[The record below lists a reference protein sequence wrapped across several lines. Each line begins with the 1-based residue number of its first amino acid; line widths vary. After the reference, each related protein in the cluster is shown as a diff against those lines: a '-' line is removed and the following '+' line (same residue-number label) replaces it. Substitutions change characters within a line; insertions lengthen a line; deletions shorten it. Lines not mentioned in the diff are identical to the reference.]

1 MMRKILLIA
10 ALASLTF
17 SLEAQTPKDVKYS
30 FTEGYDLTLVG
41 KLMPGTPN
49 PYARVDTLK
58 YKGFTPGENYQVRC
72 GSGMAVA
79 FRTNSTTISVKTV
92 YSKQGNDR
100 RDLTTMPLTY
110 RGYDLYI
117 RKDGKW
123 LWAAAGTTW
132 PSKSTDNLVLIKD
145 MDDSEKE
152 CLLYIPQY
160 AEVYSVLVG
169 VQQGASMEAMENPF
183 RHRVAIWGSS
193 FTQGVSTSRP
203 GMAYPLQFMRHTGIQ
218 MLPFGC
224 AGNCKM
230 QTYFADVLVDVDADA
245 FVFDCFSNPDAA
257 MIQDRF
263 IGFVDR
269 MIAAHPG
276 KPLIFQQTIYR
287 ERRNFNMANERFE
300 QDKQDMAEALFREM
314 KSTKEGREKYKD
326 VYLIG
331 TNATSAEHETSVDG
345 THPGDYGYYLW
356 ARSIEKPIIKIL
368 AKYGLK

>member
-1 MMRKILLIA
+1 MFRKIMLASAAVFFAA
-10 ALASLTF
+10 ALY
-17 SLEAQTPKDVKYS
+17 AQTPKDVKYS
-30 FTEGYDLTLVG
+30 FTEGCELTMVG
-41 KLMPGTPN
+41 KLMSGTPN

-58 YKGFTPGENYQVRC
+58 YKGFTKSENYQVRC
-72 GSGMAVA
+72 GSGMAIA
-79 FRTNSTTISVKTV
+79 FKTNSTVISVKTE

-117 RKDGKW
+117 KKDGKW

-132 PSKSTDNLVLIKD
+132 PAKSTDNLVLIKD
-145 MDDSEKE
+145 MDSSEKE

-160 AEVYSVLVG
+160 AEVYSVKIG
-169 VQQGASMEAMENPF
+169 VQSDATMQALENPF

-203 GMAYPLQFMRHTGIQ
+203 GMAYPLQFTRHTGVQ

-257 MIQDRF
+257 LIKERLVPF
-263 IGFVDR
+263 IDR
-269 MIAAHPG
+269 MVAAHPG

-287 ERRNFNMANERFE
+287 ERRNFNQVNNQYE
-300 QDKQDMAEALFREM
+300 QDKIDMAASIFKEI

-331 TNATSAEHETSVDG
+331 TNATSPEHETSVDG

-356 ARSIEKPIIKIL
+356 ARSIEKPILKIL
-368 AKYGLK
+368 SKYGLK